1 MNERHFDFWPKRT
14 PRSLTLPETSV
25 FHNLEV
31 STKRYSE
38 KTAIVYYDLEVS
50 YGRLLDEAERRR
62 ASA

>member
-31 STKRYSE
+31 SARRSGGGP
-38 KTAIVYYDLEVS
+38 ARGL
-50 YGRLLDEAERRR
+50 GRAVLNMGVRDERR
-62 ASA
+62 